1 MDFNN
6 FLSQILPVLAFYII
20 IPIAL
25 LILYFGILRPIL
37 RRNRARS
44 ASNTPS
50 NTANSSALAELRAA
64 RPADEEDVDLPD
76 ISDLLNGVSATGAGA
91 GASAA
96 AGAVRL
102 ADGRTVSAEPA
113 MAILRDA
120 DGRLLVQLNGTAY
133 YSMSEAP
140 LARRTVS
147 DLLTELAD
155 GPLKA
160 APADAPRPT
169 AAPEKPTPQPTQKPT
184 QTVTPQKLNTEEM
197 LPPPPIDEKGTMPG
211 DLPSYRYDDNPLE
224 FEAKGLRGRKIKFEA
239 PPTVDIASAIDAY
252 LQHKLRY
259 TPQMDGHKIS
269 IRPSPSGGVRI
280 LVDGDIYEAVDEVE
294 DPDIRNF
301 IQAAINEWQERQ

>member
-6 FLSQILPVLAFYII
+6 FLSQILPVLAFYIV
-20 IPIAL
+20 IPVAL

-37 RRNRARS
+37 RRNRAKSSS
-44 ASNTPS
+44 ATTSNT
-50 NTANSSALAELRAA
+50 TNSSALAELRAA
-64 RPADEEDVDLPD
+64 RPADEEDVELPD
-76 ISDLLNGVSATGAGA
+76 ISDLLNGVP
-91 GASAA
+91 AS
-96 AGAVRL
+96 GAVGAVHL

-113 MAILRDA
+113 MTLLRDT

-133 YSMSEAP
+133 YTLSESP
-140 LARRTVS
+140 VARQTVN
-147 DLLTELAD
+147 DLLAELAD

-160 APADAPRPT
+160 PPAAAPRPT
-169 AAPEKPTPQPTQKPT
+169 AAPEKPAPQPS
-184 QTVTPQKLNTEEM
+184 QTTTPQKLNTEEM

-269 IRPSPSGGVRI
+269 IRPSPNGGVRI
-280 LVDGDIYEAVDEVE
+280 LVDGATYEAVDEVD